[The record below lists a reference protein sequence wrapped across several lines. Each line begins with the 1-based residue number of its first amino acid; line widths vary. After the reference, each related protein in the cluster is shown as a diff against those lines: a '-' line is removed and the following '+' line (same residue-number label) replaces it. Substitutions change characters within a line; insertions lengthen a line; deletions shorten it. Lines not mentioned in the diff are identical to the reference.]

1 VEFDG
6 TRIGMTLRNLW
17 VGSTPRPSS
26 LGTAIAQRR

>member
-17 VGSTPRPSS
+17 VGSSPRPTM
-26 LGTAIAQRR
+26 LGSAVARPF